1 MMSVGYGLAD
11 TLTGRIACLSRAC
24 SHGYCRPPDNDILRV
39 AMMRCIDAAGDS
51 EATYA
56 QHSTSTSLQSE
67 SDRMGRQGQF
77 SLDMPRYFTRLRAEE
92 CLCPE
97 LPCIYCT
104 VCTCTCMQTYVDQN
118 EYWQACSR
126 ACSLQWCR
134 PCNLAI
140 LAVLQAACR
149 PCNLA
154 RLT

>member
-24 SHGYCRPPDNDILRV
+24 SHGYCRPPDNDMLHV

-97 LPCIYCT
+97 LPCICR
-104 VCTCTCMQTYVDQN
+104 CMQPVRQT
-118 EYWQACSR
+118 EYWQACR
-126 ACSLQWCR
+126 RRVQWCR
-134 PCNLAI
+134 PAI
-140 LAVLQAACR
+140 LPFLLSYRLQPGHAI
-149 PCNLA
+149 LQH
-154 RLT
+154 